1 MQEIKYIITRLWRI
15 YFIHMPLAWKHR
27 PVSHIYG
34 TVAVKRRN
42 MELDLRIKIYGIFVA
57 SNRIWN
63 KSHLF
68 CYLFHFYQVDF
79 LCEYLHSVL
88 LLLTTTKLT
97 LIPVTAVI
105 FKIVLCKTGKKFR
118 SLSGRVVSFQGKNV
132 KINIPLT
139 NPSRTFSA
147 LTDLVWEDLVNQSK
161 KSGSETSMN
170 KLSVN
175 KTKLHHA
182 EKMIRGAFIELY
194 KGLGYLRTYR

>member
-1 MQEIKYIITRLWRI
+1 MQEIKYIIIRLWRI
-15 YFIHMPLAWKHR
+15 YFIHMPLAWKRR

-34 TVAVKRRN
+34 TVAVKSRN

-57 SNRIWN
+57 SNRKWN
-63 KSHLF
+63 TSHLF
-68 CYLFHFYQVDF
+68 CYLFHFHQVDF

-88 LLLTTTKLT
+88 LLLTTTKLA

-105 FKIVLCKTGKKFR
+105 FKIVLYKTGKKFR

>member
-1 MQEIKYIITRLWRI
+1 M
-15 YFIHMPLAWKHR
+15 
-27 PVSHIYG
+27 
-34 TVAVKRRN
+34 
-42 MELDLRIKIYGIFVA
+42 
-57 SNRIWN
+57 
-63 KSHLF
+63 
-68 CYLFHFYQVDF
+68 
-79 LCEYLHSVL
+79 
-88 LLLTTTKLT
+88 T